1 LASSI
6 TKPLNHVVE
15 LANTVASGNL
25 DVPIEVYKSDEIG
38 VLKAAFR
45 TMVNEVKMLLK
56 EKDRHLKELN
66 LHRNHLEERVEA
78 RTAELKQSNQQ
89 LQREIKVREKA
100 EEKQASLLKELQSVN
115 QELKEFA
122 YVVSHDLKAPLRAIG
137 SLSDWLLSDYGD
149 KLDDEGKE
157 LVNLLDSRVRRMHNL
172 IEGVLH
178 YSRVGRIRE
187 ERRNV
192 NLNEALR
199 NAIEMVS
206 PPENME
212 IRIES
217 DLPVVW
223 VGRTRIEQVF
233 QNLVSN
239 AVKYMD
245 KPKGLIKISCT
256 SDDASWKF
264 CVADNG
270 PGIEEKYFEKIFQI
284 FQTLTPKDEYGGRI
298 WLESEVGVGTSFF
311 FTLPKMNVNV
321 VDESEVLSECE

>member
-1 LASSI
+1 
-6 TKPLNHVVE
+6 
-15 LANTVASGNL
+15 
-25 DVPIEVYKSDEIG
+25 
-38 VLKAAFR
+38 
-45 TMVNEVKMLLK
+45 
-56 EKDRHLKELN
+56 
-66 LHRNHLEERVEA
+66 
-78 RTAELKQSNQQ
+78 
-89 LQREIKVREKA
+89 
-100 EEKQASLLKELQSVN
+100 
-115 QELKEFA
+115 
-122 YVVSHDLKAPLRAIG
+122 
-137 SLSDWLLSDYGD
+137 
-149 KLDDEGKE
+149 
-157 LVNLLDSRVRRMHNL
+157 
-172 IEGVLH
+172 
-178 YSRVGRIRE
+178 
-187 ERRNV
+187 
-192 NLNEALR
+192 
-199 NAIEMVS
+199 
-206 PPENME
+206 ME

-284 FQTLTPKDEYGGRI
+284 FQTLTPKDEFESTGVGLTLVKKIVEMYGGRI